1 LVQLGS
7 GSRGGRTPPQGFY
20 GPNLQKN

>member
-1 LVQLGS
+1 LVQLES